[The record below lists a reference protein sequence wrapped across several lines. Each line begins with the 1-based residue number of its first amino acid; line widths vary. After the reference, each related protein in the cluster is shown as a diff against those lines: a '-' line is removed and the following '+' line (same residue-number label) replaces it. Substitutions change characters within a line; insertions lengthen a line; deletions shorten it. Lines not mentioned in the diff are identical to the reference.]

1 MKFQNKNYRLSLV
14 DNDTHSGVK
23 TIRFTKLRFI
33 TIAIATIVCSIL
45 LIYCLIAFTPL
56 RNTIPGYPTVQ
67 VKKVAMANAM
77 KIDSLESII
86 TRWDLYAE
94 NLSRVLAGEATVN
107 FDGLIRRSA
116 LKYVSDKPKSE
127 LDKQDSLLRERV
139 QREEQFGL
147 STSAQ
152 KSLPMEGKHFFNPVK
167 GVVSG
172 SFDKVRHPGI
182 DISTPAG
189 SIVSAILDGT
199 VIYSGWDEQRMYVII
214 IQHSDN
220 LASCYSS
227 CSRALKNS
235 GDEVKAGTPIA
246 MSGGAGSESKTD
258 VLHLEIWNNGE
269 PIDPA
274 RHLNY

>member
-1 MKFQNKNYRLSLV
+1 M
-14 DNDTHSGVK
+14 
-23 TIRFTKLRFI
+23 
-33 TIAIATIVCSIL
+33 
-45 LIYCLIAFTPL
+45 
-56 RNTIPGYPTVQ
+56 
-67 VKKVAMANAM
+67 
-77 KIDSLESII
+77 
-86 TRWDLYAE
+86 
-94 NLSRVLAGEATVN
+94 
-107 FDGLIRRSA
+107 
-116 LKYVSDKPKSE
+116 KYVSDKPKSE

-220 LASCYSS
+220 LASCYSG

-246 MSGGAGSESKTD
+246 MSGGVGSESKTD